1 MKKKYVL
8 FSYHFEF
15 KKKTFEIGSLLCV
28 AREGTMP
35 WCHLSVS
42 FATTMKGNNI
52 PSWLRDKINHLIFA
66 VHLRPLHSKKLV
78 IRATEFQTGDDR
90 I

>member
-1 MKKKYVL
+1 MYVCL
-8 FSYHFEF
+8 SVSYNFEF
-15 KKKTFEIGSLLCV
+15 KKKNFEIGSLLCV

-66 VHLRPLHSKKLV
+66 VHLRPLHSKNL
-78 IRATEFQTGDDR
+78 
-90 I
+90 